1 MIHVFSEYGRA
12 GTTFVLPSTDVAT
25 GFTAT
30 ILTDGGRALC
40 AIMLTV
46 SGNDIKV
53 GNGTPVFGANLLGHV
68 IKKDQLPIVLVGT
81 TLMTGLKYV
90 SALTGQVG
98 YLHITPFYQG

>member
-1 MIHVFSEYGRA
+1 MISVFSQLGRA
-12 GTTFVLPSTDVAT
+12 GTTFVLPSSDTAT
-25 GFTAT
+25 GFTST

-53 GNGTPVFGANLLGHV
+53 GYGTPVFGANLLGHV
-68 IKKDQLPIVLVGT
+68 IKKDQVPIYLVGT

-98 YLHITPFYQG
+98 YLNITPFYQG